1 VAHIRKLTNGRFEA
15 RYRAPDGRERS
26 RRFTTKR
33 EAQAHLD
40 QTGVDRRAGAWRDP
54 RAGRIAFADW
64 VTQWEQTAVHLRPSS
79 QARDDSY
86 LRNHLLPRFGPMRLD
101 AIGVLDVREW
111 VTDLSS
117 KGLAPATVHK
127 AYQTLSKVLRSA
139 VEADVLAQSPCRGI
153 DLPRIERE
161 EMRYLTP
168 PEIDQLADAIDP
180 RYQALVLLASY
191 GGLRLGELAGLRRAQ
206 VELDGQTVRV
216 IENAV
221 EVRGHIIHGAPKTRA
236 GRRTVPLAPTIATA
250 LHHHLDRYR
259 VTEADAP
266 VFAGPHGGTLRAGA
280 WRSRFWTPAIR
291 AARVAPLRVHD
302 LRHTAVALWIA
313 AGANPKQI
321 AAWAGHTSV
330 AVVLDRYGHLF
341 DGHESAVLS
350 RLDTFVTHQ
359 SVPVSDTPD
368 RSVPRVFRGFSTPSP
383 STHDEPQPPDQ
394 GKDRWARRESNP
406 RHLPCKSSALAS

>member
-1 VAHIRKLTNGRFEA
+1 MAHIRKLPNGRFEA
-15 RYRAPDGRERS
+15 RYRAPDGRERC

-33 EAQAHLD
+33 EAQAYLD
-40 QTGVDRRAGAWRDP
+40 QTGVDRRDGAWRDP
-54 RAGRIAFADW
+54 RAGRISFADW
-64 VTQWEQTAVHLRPSS
+64 VTRWEQTTVHLRPSS

-86 LRNHLLPRFGPMRLD
+86 LRNHLLPRFGPTRLD

-111 VTDLSS
+111 VVELST
-117 KGLAPATVHK
+117 KGLAPATVQK

-139 VEADVLAQSPCRGI
+139 VDADVLAQSPCRGV
-153 DLPRIERE
+153 DLPRIEVN
-161 EMRYLTP
+161 EMRFLTP
-168 PEIDQLADAIDP
+168 AEIAQLAEAIDP
-180 RYQALVLLASY
+180 RYRGLILLASY

-206 VELDGQTVRV
+206 VDLDQQTVRV

-221 EVRGHIIHGAPKTRA
+221 EVRGHIMRGAPKTRA
-236 GRRTVPLAPTIATA
+236 GRRTIPLAPTIANA
-250 LHHHLDRYR
+250 LGQHLDQYD
-259 VTEADAP
+259 VTEPDAP

-291 AARVAPLRVHD
+291 AAGVAPLRVHD

-341 DGHESAVLS
+341 EGHEDAVLS
-350 RLDTFVTHQ
+350 RLDAFAK
-359 SVPVSDTPD
+359 
-368 RSVPRVFRGFSTPSP
+368 G
-383 STHDEPQPPDQ
+383 
-394 GKDRWARRESNP
+394 
-406 RHLPCKSSALAS
+406 